1 MMLRRAG
8 LALLLAGLTGCAG
21 VSDWFSSADNRE
33 KPAALVEFKPTA
45 AAGIA
50 WRGSVGAAGGWVFT
64 PAAVGGSVYAAG
76 RDGWISR
83 FDAESGR
90 VMWRIDAGR
99 KLSAG
104 VGVGEGLVLAGTE
117 KGEVLAF
124 DLDGKALWQARVSS
138 EILSAPQAADS
149 VVVVRAGDGQIFG
162 LNVRDGKRKWVY
174 QRALPALSIRNYAG
188 VAVTRGAVF
197 AGFAGGKLVAL
208 NLANGNVGWEA
219 TVAQPR
225 GATELERIAD
235 VTSLPVVDENRVYVV
250 AYQGRLACFDAG
262 NGNLI
267 WARELSSTAGLA
279 LDERNV
285 YVPDARGAVHA
296 LDKLTGASVWKQDK
310 LAARRLSAP
319 VAGDRQVAVGD
330 GQGYVHF
337 LSREDGAFSA
347 RIATDGGPI
356 AAPLVEMD
364 HGVLAQTQNGGLF
377 ALTVH

>member
-8 LALLLAGLTGCAG
+8 LALLLVGLAGCTGMPA
-21 VSDWFSSADNRE
+21 WFTQDARE
-33 KPAALVEFKPTA
+33 KPAPLVEFKPTA
-45 AAGIA
+45 NAGIA
-50 WRGSVGAAGGWVFT
+50 WRGSVGAAGGYVFT
-64 PAAVGGSVYAAG
+64 PAAFGGSMYAAG
-76 RDGWISR
+76 RDGWIAR

-90 VMWRIDAGR
+90 MLWRIDAGR

-104 VGVGEGLVLAGTE
+104 VGAGDGLVLAGTE

-162 LNVRDGKRKWVY
+162 LDARTGKRKWVY
-174 QRALPALSIRNYAG
+174 QRALPALAIRNYAG
-188 VAVTRGAVF
+188 VTVARGAVF
-197 AGFAGGKLVAL
+197 AGFAGGRLVAL
-208 NLANGNVGWEA
+208 SLANGNIGWEA
-219 TVAQPR
+219 AVAQPR

-235 VTSLPVVDENRVYVV
+235 IASLPVVDENRVCAV

-267 WARELSSTAGLA
+267 WARELSSAAGLTV
-279 LDERNV
+279 DQRNV
-285 YVPDARGAVHA
+285 YVSDARGAVHA
-296 LDKLTGASVWKQDK
+296 LDKLAGASVWKQDK

-319 VAGDRQVAVGD
+319 ASLGKQVAVGD
-330 GQGYVHF
+330 VEGYVHF
-337 LSREDGAFSA
+337 LSGEDGAFSA
-347 RIATDGGPI
+347 RIPTDGSPI
-356 AAPLVEMD
+356 AAPLLETD
-364 HGVLAQTQNGGLF
+364 QGVLAQTQNGGLF